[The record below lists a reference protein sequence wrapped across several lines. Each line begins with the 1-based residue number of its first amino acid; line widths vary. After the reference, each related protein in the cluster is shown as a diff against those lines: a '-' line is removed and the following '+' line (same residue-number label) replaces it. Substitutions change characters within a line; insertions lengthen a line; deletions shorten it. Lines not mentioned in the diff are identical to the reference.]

1 MKLEE
6 IRKEVANIVD
16 DGSYSPE
23 DLDSYIN
30 EAVKYSA
37 GIVRLPSLKRVGTL
51 TFPADAY
58 TVSLSTLTDEVV
70 GAITYA
76 VLSNG
81 TELNIKNGVEELL
94 MVYPKLDSV
103 GAPLDIA
110 QEHQLIWFQPAMS
123 AEYTAMVIYYTN
135 PALLSRNS
143 DEPTEFPSHL
153 HRKLFVHGAA
163 WMIFDQIEDGIEQEK
178 KVNTQSQFF
187 HSFSE
192 INKESGIVKLREWI
206 GTNRVHHICS
216 TWRY

>member
-1 MKLEE
+1 MNLEE

-30 EAVKYSA
+30 EAIKYAA

-94 MVYPKLDSV
+94 MMYPKLDSV

-110 QEHQLIWFQPAMS
+110 QEDQLIWFQPAMS
-123 AEYTAMVIYYTN
+123 AAYTAMVIYYTS
-135 PALLSRNS
+135 PTLLSKNS
-143 DEPTEFPSHL
+143 DVPTAFPSHL

-192 INKESGIVKLREWI
+192 MNRESGIAKLREWI
-206 GTNRVHHICS
+206 GTNRVHHIS
-216 TWRY
+216 SQWRY